1 MLPETSVRQKVTSTH
16 GMYFLEQLVRKKVSL
31 AHGNGVYDSRH
42 LQIDDFGLVLYA
54 VVCGVR
60 VEDEDLVAVSSG
72 IDPDN
77 DMSPRL
83 EFAPE
88 FLSEFLAG
96 LIHGYVVVTVSF
108 PDQRVGYSCHCG
120 RDGMILAS
128 GIDYDNLW

>member
-1 MLPETSVRQKVTSTH
+1 M
-16 GMYFLEQLVRKKVSL
+16 RKKVSL

-54 VVCGVR
+54 VVCVVR

-72 IDPDN
+72 IDTDHN
-77 DMSPRL
+77 VAPRL